1 MKTKTFRFVLLA
13 FVAIS
18 LMAANCS
25 SPVNTDAEDTL
36 VLVETDYGNIKIRLY
51 NETPIH
57 KENFIKLAKEGF
69 YDGISFHR
77 VIENF
82 MIQGGDPL
90 TKPKAEGDT
99 TEIEYEDYT
108 LEAEIIPSLYHK
120 KGALAAARM
129 GDNVNPEKRSSGSQF
144 YIVQGKVFAV
154 AELQILAER
163 KNDQDKNNKINSLI
177 MQRANTIID
186 KGENPDFNA
195 IVAEL
200 KDTIDFIS
208 ANSNTYD
215 FTAEQIQVYTTVGGT
230 PHLDKDYTVFGEVV
244 EGLEVIDKIA
254 AVETGQRDV
263 PVKDVRMKIRVI
275 K

>member
-1 MKTKTFRFVLLA
+1 M
-13 FVAIS
+13 S
-18 LMAANCS
+18 ANCS
-25 SPVNTDAEDTL
+25 APTKSESEDIF
-36 VLVETDYGNIKIRLY
+36 VLIETDLGTIKIKLY

-57 KENFIKLAKEGF
+57 RENFIKLAEEGF

-90 TKPKAEGDT
+90 TKPNLEGDT
-99 TEIEYEDYT
+99 TAAEYDDYT
-108 LEAEIIPSLYHK
+108 LEAELVPSLYHK

-144 YIVQGKVFAV
+144 YIVQGKVFSEP
-154 AELQILAER
+154 ELQILAER
-163 KNDQDKNNKINSLI
+163 KNDQHKNSKINSLI
-177 MQRANTIID
+177 MHKANLIID

-200 KDTIDFIS
+200 KDTIDIIS
-208 ANSNTYD
+208 ASSNTYN
-215 FTAEQIQVYTTVGGT
+215 FTQEQILVYTTIGGT

-244 EGLEVIDKIA
+244 EGLDVVDKIA
-254 AVETGQRDV
+254 AVETGLRDV
-263 PVKDVRMKIRVI
+263 PVKDIRMKIKVI